1 MIWTG
6 WAVLVALLGGGVAL
20 GAFGT
25 VPAFGAQGG
34 PITFGNFFRT
44 LAIGAAGLAIV
55 ALVLVQFVF
64 YDRFHRTTRHWVL
77 MVLLLVFPLISVLG
91 TMETVMSETKT
102 VNSCNSCH
110 VMEPFVNDLKDA
122 DSPTLAARHYKNKW
136 IPKQQCYQCHTTYGV
151 HGTLAAK
158 RDGFR
163 HWLLY
168 VTGTYDEPIEYSG
181 SYPNVNCTN
190 CHAGTEKFKSV
201 ESHSALRPLL
211 ASDQVSCTSCHGPPH
226 PAPPDRPRALL
237 DSISAPHPTA
247 AIQ

>member
-1 MIWTG
+1 M
-6 WAVLVALLGGGVAL
+6 WAVVVALLVVGVGGGAV
-20 GAFGT
+20 GT
-25 VPAFGAQGG
+25 VPAFGAEGG
-34 PITFGNFFRT
+34 PVTFGTFFRT
-44 LAIGAAGLAIV
+44 LAIGAAAVAIV

-64 YDRFHRTTRHWVL
+64 HDRFHRTTRHWIL
-77 MVLLLVFPLISVLG
+77 MVLLLVFPLLSVLG

-102 VNSCNSCH
+102 VNSCNTCH
-110 VMEPFVNDLKDA
+110 VMEPFVNDLKDPN
-122 DSPTLAARHYKNKW
+122 SPTLAARHYKNKW

-181 SYPNVNCTN
+181 SYPNANCTN
-190 CHAGTEKFKSV
+190 CHAGTDQFKSV
-201 ESHSALRPLL
+201 DSHSALRPLL

-226 PAPPDRPRALL
+226 PAPPDRPRALM

-247 AIQ
+247 AVQ